1 MYINMYRLRFKAEQ
15 HFTVAFSQN
24 QNCTNSILC
33 AILVEHNKFDVH
45 KKSFFKKCSLEINV
59 SHSLCLGRGLFL
71 LSVLFMISYSIDSV
85 KIITRIFG
93 SVSSHM
99 TPYFRLLVGWL
110 VVWSVFL
117 PVIIS

>member
-45 KKSFFKKCSLEINV
+45 KKYFFKKMLVRIK
-59 SHSLCLGRGLFL
+59 CLTFAMSGQRAFF
-71 LSVLFMISYSIDSV
+71 VISPFYD
-85 KIITRIFG
+85 IIFD
-93 SVSSHM
+93 
-99 TPYFRLLVGWL
+99 
-110 VVWSVFL
+110 
-117 PVIIS
+117 